1 MNSSNLLQK
10 FESNYDHVAHIAH
23 SMTRAFHPEAHLIP
37 RFLQEYN
44 ETCLNNMNELDSDSR
59 FAILTNLRDLCIEIL
74 KSYPTQIDSTG
85 TLKNFFKMAVN
96 QEVTTLSINFTEI
109 IKSVRNL
116 NKVRDV
122 TEIGEAIC
130 FYYYTILEYFLITS
144 NNLVYTCLESQN
156 FELAL
161 DLLLK
166 TTQCWRSME
175 YSSYNI
181 KYQVSTVLV
190 NLASVVEEDYKLEA
204 SQLLCNVAL
213 HLEDLEVEIDRDP
226 ENVQI
231 YEHLSERASQFLF
244 LLRPKNDSQSIIQ
257 PGSRYNKSF
266 LLARMCMIYAYY
278 ADILLHLGKQKES
291 EIARK
296 HASILKAELERRENP
311 SPQKQRSPDS
321 SKQAKNGFLNK
332 SSSSNS
338 KYASTPA
345 TAMTSTSSSNFSTGS
360 KLQGEVCKE
369 NIIFQKHVEINET
382 RYRVII
388 VNQPEIECVQVVAYD
403 KPRNKLS
410 KLFIHFKD
418 VLELAHQYDA
428 DITIEKEMTKLLSKL
443 AKLLYFKESILQ
455 IKDLPFYKNIEE
467 LKFSPLL

>member
-44 ETCLNNMNELDSDSR
+44 EICLNNMNELDSDSR

-257 PGSRYNKSF
+257 PGSRYV
-266 LLARMCMIYAYY
+266 R
-278 ADILLHLGKQKES
+278 
-291 EIARK
+291 
-296 HASILKAELERRENP
+296 
-311 SPQKQRSPDS
+311 
-321 SKQAKNGFLNK
+321 
-332 SSSSNS
+332 
-338 KYASTPA
+338 
-345 TAMTSTSSSNFSTGS
+345 
-360 KLQGEVCKE
+360 
-369 NIIFQKHVEINET
+369 NISQ
-382 RYRVII
+382 
-388 VNQPEIECVQVVAYD
+388 D
-403 KPRNKLS
+403 RN
-410 KLFIHFKD
+410 
-418 VLELAHQYDA
+418 
-428 DITIEKEMTKLLSKL
+428 
-443 AKLLYFKESILQ
+443 
-455 IKDLPFYKNIEE
+455 
-467 LKFSPLL
+467 